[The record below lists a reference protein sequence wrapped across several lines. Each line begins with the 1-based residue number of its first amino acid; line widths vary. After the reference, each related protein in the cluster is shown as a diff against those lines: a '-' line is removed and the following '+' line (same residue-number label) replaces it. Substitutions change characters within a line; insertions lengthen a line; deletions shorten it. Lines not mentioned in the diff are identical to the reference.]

1 MHSALLDYRK
11 YFYKKP
17 VNFSFRLLHYARY
30 GKDENKLYPMY
41 AGDYY
46 FVRGYT
52 YNSFESTSSGFS
64 GSQISP
70 TNLLGSKLG
79 VANAEIRLPLSGPQ
93 RLTLFKSKYLYT
105 TLIGF
110 FDGGVALYDYDNFEF
125 SWEPKANKR
134 TPIFSTGLAL
144 RVNLF
149 GYLVLEPYI
158 AKPFQ
163 RVDKNYTYGILI
175 RGFGW

>member
-1 MHSALLDYRK
+1 
-11 YFYKKP
+11 
-17 VNFSFRLLHYARY
+17 
-30 GKDENKLYPMY
+30 MY

-52 YNSFESTSSGFS
+52 YNSFESRATGLTET
-64 GSQISP
+64 QLDP
-70 TNLLGSKLG
+70 RNLLGSKLG
-79 VANAEIRLPLSGPQ
+79 VFNAEVRLPLSGPE
-93 RLTLFKSKYLYT
+93 RLTLFKSKYLYS

-110 FDGGVALYDYDNFEF
+110 FDGGFAVNDYNDLRF
-125 SWEPKANKR
+125 SWDPITNKR
-134 TPIFSTGLAL
+134 IPVFSSGLAL
-144 RVNLF
+144 RINLF

-163 RVDKNYTYGILI
+163 RNDKDYIYGILI